1 MARKPILTTTAGIP
15 VADNQNSVTAGARGP
30 VLLQVYQ
37 LIEKLAHQNR
47 ERIPERVVHAK
58 RWGAHGTF
66 TVTNDITRF
75 TYTQPGNLFRL
86 MPPDA
91 QARLMDNI
99 RDAMQGVPL
108 EIVRRQIAHF
118 YRADPDYGI
127 GVATRMGLSAG
138 DLPWAQAAE

>member
-30 VLLQVYQ
+30 VLLQDYQ

-58 RWGAHGTF
+58 GWGAHGTF
-66 TVTNDITRF
+66 TVTNDITRY

-91 QARLMDNI
+91 Q
-99 RDAMQGVPL
+99 
-108 EIVRRQIAHF
+108 IATF
-118 YRADPDYGI
+118 
-127 GVATRMGLSAG
+127 LSAFSPFQPAMARPI
-138 DLPWAQAAE
+138 DWPNL